1 MPEEIKV
8 KESRAAKMLFK
19 KVNSMINKMDTVL
32 SDLEKKEKRLKE
44 QVSAV
49 DAGKPDVDVPA
60 SIAAEELVRID
71 ELMSAI
77 KKVNSN
83 RNFYFIYLLL
93 NIFIFNRFNKY
104 QMILGWTR

>member
-32 SDLEKKEKRLKE
+32 TDLEKKEKQLKE

-49 DAGKPDVDVPA
+49 DSSKPDADVPA

-77 KKVNSN
+77 KKVILN
-83 RNFYFIYLLL
+83 RTFFFSWSVTYFIL
-93 NIFIFNRFNKY
+93 
-104 QMILGWTR
+104 